1 MWCGE
6 RALILKYEMAICE
19 SISVKFFAGPFM
31 NGRPLFFFCIGLCFI
46 FLSDSGGRR
55 LDTFAGQPWVIFFKI

>member
-31 NGRPLFFFCIGLCFI
+31 NGRALFFFPLDCVSFFSRTVADAVLI
-46 FLSDSGGRR
+46 R
-55 LDTFAGQPWVIFFKI
+55 LLDNLG